1 MSKPKKRAKR
11 AAGAPA
17 PAALPAPAAGRVQK
31 LDLAREACIVAA
43 FGATGTGKSTFLK
56 TALIRAPAPVLIFD
70 PKHEY
75 QGGVAASELE
85 FLRTAGTMP
94 RAILRPSFDAQLR
107 ERQFDRFCAAA
118 LAVARARGRVTVLAD
133 ELHLVTAPGRAPRY
147 WRELIETGRALG
159 VVVLCASIRPAAI
172 DKSLW
177 VNATHIR
184 CGRLNNED
192 DCRTVANSLNVPW
205 RDLLALKSA
214 GGVVEYVERDLGSG
228 DTRRGRLNF

>member
-1 MSKPKKRAKR
+1 M
-11 AAGAPA
+11 
-17 PAALPAPAAGRVQK
+17 PAPAAGPGPK
-31 LDLAREACIVAA
+31 LDLARQACIIAA

-56 TALIRAPAPVLIFD
+56 DALIRAPAPVLIFD

-75 QGGVAASELE
+75 QGGVAASELA
-85 FLRTAGTMP
+85 FLQTAGTMP
-94 RAILRPSFDAQLR
+94 RSILRPSFDADLR
-107 ERQFDRFCAAA
+107 CRQFDRFCAAA
-118 LAVARARGRVTVLAD
+118 LAVARSRGRVTVLAD
-133 ELHLVTAPGRAPRY
+133 ELHLVTAPGKAPRY
-147 WRELIETGRALG
+147 WRELIETGRAIG
-159 VVVLCASIRPAAI
+159 VTVLCASIRPAAI

-214 GGVVEYVERDLGSG
+214 GGVVEYIERDLGTG
-228 DTRRGRLNF
+228 ATKRGHIAF